1 MPPIG
6 SLFPLPPRCQQPPI
20 VISFI
25 TKLDCSVS
33 VAPVIPYLSICL
45 SVVPISRTEMYLCE
59 FFFFFSSVT
68 KLNIFA
74 LFAKVFFSS
83 KLLSPI
89 LKTKNYFFFI
99 FLYISLKFEQIFIV
113 ALLNMQRCESDW
125 LYLLYIYIELLSGGK
140 EMAFCSISVS
150 CPPPRGGGI

>member
-1 MPPIG
+1 
-6 SLFPLPPRCQQPPI
+6 
-20 VISFI
+20 
-25 TKLDCSVS
+25 
-33 VAPVIPYLSICL
+33 
-45 SVVPISRTEMYLCE
+45 MYLCE

-113 ALLNMQRCESDW
+113 ALLKMQRCESDW

-140 EMAFCSISVS
+140 EMAFYSISVS
-150 CPPPRGGGI
+150 CPSPRWGGIWTVVPMQFPCLSFPWVWFFFLPFYFRNIPESLTLILKSRQYYFRCS